1 MRRTVA
7 IVVGGLVV
15 AQLAAADPRSDKL
28 FDEGRAL
35 LDKHDAQGA
44 CAKFTQA
51 IEIDPTAAG
60 TMLNLGLCNEELK
73 KYATALY
80 WFRKAQTAAAEAHP
94 RLPQHEQV
102 AKDHTAALAQKVAT
116 ISITFAGGEP
126 PAGARVKIDHV
137 DVKPEDYNHAE
148 VDPGHH
154 VLDAGAP
161 HMKNVHEEFDVE
173 DKPGA
178 GPPQMIEFVQGE
190 NTITI
195 DRGRTRRRAA
205 IYTAIGGGA
214 LLVADGIVALYAYH
228 SYHGAFFPND
238 ANCDTNPSNLDPAP
252 SKHCA
257 NTTGPVAKTALGDPA
272 AVKRTTDARNLA
284 STWGTGLF
292 IAGAVAVGVASVLYF
307 TAPQAEKLDQTVFV
321 PVLSPD
327 GGGFAI
333 MRRF

>member
-1 MRRTVA
+1 MRA
-7 IVVGGLVV
+7 LVIACSALALARV
-15 AQLAAADPRSDKL
+15 AAADPRSDKL

-44 CAKFTQA
+44 CDKFTQA
-51 IEIDPTAAG
+51 IQIDPTAAG

-102 AKDHTAALAQKVAT
+102 AKEHTAALAQKVAT
-116 ISITFAGGEP
+116 ISITFEGGEP
-126 PAGARVKIDHV
+126 PAGAKVKIDSR
-137 DVKPEDYNHAE
+137 DVLPEDYNHAE

-154 VLDAGAP
+154 VLVAGAP
-161 HMKNVHEEFDVE
+161 HLKNVHKEFDVE

-178 GPPQMIEFVQGE
+178 GPPQMVQLVQGE

-205 IYTAIGGGA
+205 IYTAIGAGA
-214 LLVADGIVALYAYH
+214 LLVADAVVALDAYH

-238 ANCDTNPSNLDPAP
+238 TNCDTNPSNMDTDPA
-252 SKHCA
+252 KHCA
-257 NTTGPVAKTALGDPA
+257 NTTGPVAQTALGNKA
-272 AVKRTTDARNLA
+272 AVKQTSDARHLA

-292 IAGAVAVGVASVLYF
+292 IAGAVAVGVASALYF
-307 TAPQAEKLDQTVFV
+307 TAPQAEKIDQTVFV
-321 PVLSPD
+321 PVVSPD